1 LFGHVSDTGT
11 ALRGIKF
18 RKEIKAM
25 ARANGFILDT
35 GASFPRIEF
44 TTVSGE
50 QVVLPRDVK
59 GRWTV
64 LLFYRG
70 DW

>member
-1 LFGHVSDTGT
+1 
-11 ALRGIKF
+11 
-18 RKEIKAM
+18 M

-35 GASFPRIEF
+35 GASFPRIAF

-59 GRWTV
+59 GRWSV